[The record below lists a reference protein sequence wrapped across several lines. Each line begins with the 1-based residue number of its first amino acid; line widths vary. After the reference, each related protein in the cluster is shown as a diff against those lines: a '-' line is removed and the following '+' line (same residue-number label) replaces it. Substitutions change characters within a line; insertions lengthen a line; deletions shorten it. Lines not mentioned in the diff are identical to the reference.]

1 MNPQLTVQSDAPYFL
16 DLLDVDFRA
25 EVIAAA
31 FAKEAELGNRV
42 IINPTGL
49 HNRTYSKDIEEVR
62 DWNPHFSDEPYQC
75 IDTPREGLFD
85 MLPQYLFV
93 QPRSPDGAQN
103 TDRLLADIRF
113 DRQIEEETR
122 LFFRPFDVE
131 LNHLRTLAVHYDDAV
146 DRFDDARVII
156 DQFAQHWPILNRMN
170 PTEAGL
176 FLSMLPHIH
185 ELRSDLHWFSRLLER
200 FFKVPVHI
208 EAGRHL
214 RRPVRTD
221 NRPSLANCR
230 LGVDSVVGD
239 RFDDGRNGVQIVL
252 GPVPIA
258 EVERF
263 LPGSKT
269 LALLD
274 ELIGYFIP
282 IATEVSVSVR
292 TAAPQLGDPRPA
304 VSYMGYSSYL

>member
-1 MNPQLTVQSDAPYFL
+1 MTSQLTPPTESPYFL

-31 FAKEAELGNRV
+31 LAKEADLGNRV

-62 DWNPHFSDEPYQC
+62 DWYVDFSDDPYRC

-146 DRFDDARVII
+146 DRFDEARVII
-156 DQFAQHWPILNRMN
+156 DQFARHWPILNRMN

-208 EAGRHL
+208 GAGRHL
-214 RRPVRTD
+214 RRPVQTD
-221 NRPSLANCR
+221 TRPSLANCR

-252 GPVPIA
+252 GPIPIV

-263 LPGSKT
+263 LPGSDT

-274 ELIGYFIP
+274 ELIGYFVP

-292 TAAPQLGDPRPA
+292 TEVPNPADPRPA
-304 VSYMGYSSYL
+304 VTYMGFSSYL